1 MQTHYRTTQKV
12 TKIDKHLY
20 LDILDMK
27 VKQSSVLTYHPYIY
41 INISFFLL
49 FHLILFPLYN
59 AMLSYLIYTD
69 NNVLIVF
76 VNIYLRKMSMK
87 FGVH

>member
-1 MQTHYRTTQKV
+1 MILKV

-20 LDILDMK
+20 VDILDMK

-41 INISFFLL
+41 FNISFFLL

-59 AMLSYLIYTD
+59 DMLSYLSRQISAPSYTIRYQFRDVIYP
-69 NNVLIVF
+69 VLKGSI
-76 VNIYLRKMSMK
+76 
-87 FGVH
+87 